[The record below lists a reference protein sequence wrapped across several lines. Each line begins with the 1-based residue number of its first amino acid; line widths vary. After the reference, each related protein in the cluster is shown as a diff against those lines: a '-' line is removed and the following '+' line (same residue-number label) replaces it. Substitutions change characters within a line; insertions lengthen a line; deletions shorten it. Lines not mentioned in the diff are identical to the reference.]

1 MKTQFVLL
9 FVTFILL
16 GSNLNAQKKF
26 TTYDNTYDEKTYDI
40 QISSKDKDDFTLWID
55 AMSLDALRKEGGLM
69 IKKKQY
75 QDFIDA
81 LNEAK
86 LKYIEWSKT
95 AKENNVKELDKSM
108 PIKCKTDCYFQ
119 YGDWE
124 FTYNK
129 ALTFDFKILE
139 SKGELKYLLI
149 IRTGELQSSSNQ
161 FMKVDGL
168 VLVFTVAD
176 EIDNF
181 VNSISMLKINEYLNK
196 PKADEL
202 FK

>member
-1 MKTQFVLL
+1 
-9 FVTFILL
+9 
-16 GSNLNAQKKF
+16 
-26 TTYDNTYDEKTYDI
+26 
-40 QISSKDKDDFTLWID
+40 
-55 AMSLDALRKEGGLM
+55 MSLDALHKQGGLK
-69 IKKKQY
+69 IEKKQY

-86 LKYIEWSKT
+86 LKYIDWTKT
-95 AKENNVKELDKSM
+95 AKENNVKELDKTM

-119 YGDWE
+119 YRDWE
-124 FTYNK
+124 FSYNK
-129 ALTFDFKILE
+129 TLVFDFKILE

-168 VLVFTVAD
+168 ILVFTVD
-176 EIDNF
+176 SEIDNF
-181 VNSISMLKINEYLNK
+181 VNSISMQKINEYLNK